1 MQKEKREKSKHQ
13 PKELGLDKEGIQKT
27 MRKHH
32 YFGDAVTQLA
42 LNTITGLI
50 GMLTFF
56 YTQHAGLAAATV
68 GTILF
73 IINIIDALT
82 DLIAG
87 KIVDKTKTKYGKAR
101 PWLLWMAL
109 PTTLI
114 IIGLFTIPANAS
126 EAVRI
131 GYAFITKLLATSVV
145 FTMLAIPYGCMM
157 ALRTRSTE
165 ERSKMGIGRAICGFL
180 VGMFIA
186 IGLIPMTNLLG
197 GNQRAWIIVV
207 TVLGIIA
214 GGAVL
219 VTFFTSKEEI
229 VEAKAI
235 EKDEDADVPFIESMK
250 ILFRNKNWVIMVIV
264 NLFVNILFAYG
275 LSSGVFFAKYTLGDE
290 NLVALLG
297 AVSFGP
303 MFIGFAVIPL
313 LLKKFGLVK
322 TVRMTM
328 AVGVIT
334 AGIRLFNPAN
344 LPMVLIFG
352 PFATL
357 AIVPLMMI
365 GGVLLNNTVEYNEW
379 RFGKRIV
386 GMTNSASSF
395 GAKVGTGIGAAS
407 VGWILA
413 LGRYDASL
421 LEQPASV
428 ITAVNALNLYIPF
441 VVMIILFFLMGQYDL
456 EKKHGDIVRELG
468 ERKAL
473 KEKSTQE
480 DGDAL

>member
-1 MQKEKREKSKHQ
+1 MEREEKKKSGRER
-13 PKELGLDKEGIQKT
+13 KELGLDKNGIQKT
-27 MRKHH
+27 MRTHH

-42 LNTITGLI
+42 LNTIGGLI

-73 IINIIDALT
+73 SINIIDALT

-87 KIVDKTKTKYGKAR
+87 KIVDRTKSKYGKAR

-109 PTTLI
+109 PVTLI
-114 IIGLFTIPANAS
+114 IIGLFSVPANAS

-131 GYAFITKLLATSVV
+131 GYAFVTKVLATSVV
-145 FTMLAIPYGCMM
+145 FTMVAIPYGCML

-165 ERSKMGIGRAICGFL
+165 ERSKMGIGRAICGYL

-186 IGLIPMTNLLG
+186 IGLIPMTNVLG
-197 GNQRAWIIVV
+197 GDQRAWIIVV

-219 VTFFTSKEEI
+219 VTFFTSKEENADATI
-229 VEAKAI
+229 VE
-235 EKDEDADVPFIESMK
+235 KDVDADVPFIEAMK
-250 ILFRNKNWVIMVIV
+250 MLFRNKNWVVMLIA
-264 NLFVNILFAYG
+264 NLFVTILFSFG
-275 LSSGVFFAKYTLGDE
+275 LSTPVFFARYTLGDE

-297 AVSFGP
+297 AAGLVP
-303 MFIGFAVIPL
+303 VIVGFAVTPL

-322 TVRMTM
+322 TVRFTM
-328 AVGVIT
+328 ALGIIA
-334 AGIRLFNPAN
+334 AGIRLFDPGN
-344 LPMVLIFG
+344 LLMVLILG

-357 AIVPLMMI
+357 ALIPLMMI
-365 GGVLLNNTVEYNEW
+365 GGVMLNNTVEYNEW
-379 RFGKRIV
+379 KFGKRIV

-395 GAKVGTGIGAAS
+395 GAKIGGGIGAAS
-407 VGWILA
+407 VGWVLA

-421 LEQPASV
+421 AEQPASALV
-428 ITAVNALNLYIPF
+428 AANALNLYIPLG
-441 VVMIILFFLMGQYDL
+441 VMIVLFFLIGQYDL
-456 EKKHGDIVRELG
+456 EKKYGDILRDLK

-473 KEKSTQE
+473 KQNANQE
-480 DGDAL
+480 V